1 MLTLVFIVVIL
12 WFTNKTGIIKM
23 NTTST
28 VKHIVCYSGGHSSA
42 LVAIE
47 VVRKYGKE
55 NVVLLNH
62 DINQTVENEDIK
74 RFKREVANYLQL
86 PITFANNKDFE
97 TKDQFDIALDSKGF
111 KFGHDSVQCTFKLK
125 TEPFKHYLKENF
137 PRDKEKTVLKDC
149 VIYYGFDANETARI
163 QRRVGILLSD
173 GYLSDYPLALWKD
186 RTIHSTL
193 EIGITPP
200 NTYSVWKHANCTG
213 CLKAGKQHWYLV
225 YLHRRDLFE
234 KAKAAEEIIGH
245 SIMKN
250 DYLSDLEDEFKVL
263 ADANVETTEHEDG
276 RTFAARARRIIKT
289 INIDEDQK
297 PCECVF

>member
-1 MLTLVFIVVIL
+1 MTISLNELV
-12 WFTNKTGIIKM
+12 G
-23 NTTST
+23 
-28 VKHIVCYSGGHSSA
+28 KHIICYSGGHSSA

-62 DINQTVENEDIK
+62 DINPSVENEDIK
-74 RFKREVANYLQL
+74 RFKREVAEYLGL
-86 PITFANNKDFE
+86 PITFANHKDFE
-97 TKDQFDIALDSKGF
+97 TKDQFDIALERKGF

-125 TEPFKHYLKENF
+125 TEPFKYYLKENF

-149 VIYYGFDANETARI
+149 VIYYGFDANETTRV

-173 GYLSDYPLALWKD
+173 GYVSDYPLALWKD
-186 RTIHSTL
+186 RTIHSTN
-193 EIGITPP
+193 EVGITPP

-234 KAKAAEEIIGH
+234 KAKYAEEVIGH
-245 SIMKN
+245 SIMKE
-250 DYLSDLEDEFKVL
+250 DYLSELEEEFSIL
-263 ADANVETTEHEDG
+263 SGANVTTTEHEDG
-276 RTFAARARRIIKT
+276 RTFAARARRVIKT
-289 INIDEDQK
+289 ITIDEDQK